1 MPVELIDDGKVL
13 PKKKEALKEP
23 EDYAVILLNDDF
35 TTREFVV
42 AVLERVFHLS
52 GAEATRIMLNVHYNG
67 RGVVGYYTWDIANT
81 KMGQVH
87 ALAREYDYPLR
98 CVVESVN

>member
-1 MPVELIDDGKVL
+1 MPVELIDDSKIL
-13 PKKKEALKEP
+13 PQKREALKEP

-42 AVLERVFHLS
+42 DVLKRVFHLS
-52 GAEATRIMLNVHYNG
+52 SAEATRIMLNVHYKG
-67 RGVVGYYTWDIANT
+67 RGVVGYFTWDIANT
-81 KMGQVH
+81 KVGQVH
-87 ALAREYDYPLR
+87 ALAGKYNYPLR

>member
-1 MPVELIDDGKVL
+1 MPVELIDDSRTL

-35 TTREFVV
+35 TTRDFVV
-42 AVLERVFHLS
+42 EVLKRVFHLS
-52 GAEATRIMLNVHYNG
+52 GAEATRIMLHVHYKG
-67 RGVVGYYTWDIANT
+67 RGVVGYFTWDIANT
-81 KMGQVH
+81 KVGQVH
-87 ALAREYDYPLR
+87 AFAREYNYPLR